1 MDEVQ
6 TGFARTGNWF
16 GFEHAGIKPDV
27 VTLAKAM
34 GNGMPIGAVWARKE
48 VASVFQPGDH
58 GSTFSGTAIATAA
71 ARATI
76 KVMLEMDAPSQAKAK
91 GKVLIDALTKLPQVV
106 LVRGRGLLLGVELKS
121 GIDAKIA
128 QSMLLDR
135 GLVTNAVTS
144 SALRLAPPITVLDSE
159 IATAV
164 ELITAVLSEMAG
176 KS

>member
-1 MDEVQ
+1 
-6 TGFARTGNWF
+6 
-16 GFEHAGIKPDV
+16 
-27 VTLAKAM
+27 
-34 GNGMPIGAVWARKE
+34 MPIGAVWARKE
-48 VASVFQPGDH
+48 IASVFQPGDH

-76 KVMLEMDAPSQAKAK
+76 NVMIKMDAPAQAEAK
-91 GKVLIDALTKLPQVV
+91 GKMLIDALTKLPQVV
-106 LVRGRGLLLGVELKS
+106 LVRGHGLLLGVELQS
-121 GIDAKIA
+121 GIDAKVV

-135 GLVTNAVTS
+135 GLVTNAVTA

-164 ELITAVLSEMAG
+164 DLITSVLAEIAS

>member
-1 MDEVQ
+1 M
-6 TGFARTGNWF
+6 
-16 GFEHAGIKPDV
+16 
-27 VTLAKAM
+27 
-34 GNGMPIGAVWARKE
+34 
-48 VASVFQPGDH
+48 
-58 GSTFSGTAIATAA
+58 
-71 ARATI
+71 
-76 KVMLEMDAPSQAKAK
+76 
-91 GKVLIDALTKLPQVV
+91 
-106 LVRGRGLLLGVELKS
+106 RGRGLLLGVELKS

>member
-1 MDEVQ
+1 
-6 TGFARTGNWF
+6 
-16 GFEHAGIKPDV
+16 
-27 VTLAKAM
+27 
-34 GNGMPIGAVWARKE
+34 MPIGAVWARKE

-71 ARATI
+71 AKATI
-76 KVMLEMDAPSQAKAK
+76 NVMLEMDAPSQAKAK
-91 GKVLIDALTKLPQVV
+91 GKLLVDALIKLPQVV
-106 LVRGRGLLLGVELKS
+106 EVRGRGLLLGVELQS
-121 GIDAKIA
+121 GIDAKTA

-164 ELITAVLSEMAG
+164 QLITSVLAEITS

>member
-1 MDEVQ
+1 
-6 TGFARTGNWF
+6 
-16 GFEHAGIKPDV
+16 
-27 VTLAKAM
+27 
-34 GNGMPIGAVWARKE
+34 MPIGAVWARKE

-91 GKVLIDALTKLPQVV
+91 GKVVIDALTKLPQVV